1 MNYLEAKERERI
13 LKKLEPR
20 YKNAELVLFSTS
32 LEING
37 WRFAPNYYLLVRNCL
52 EDKWGMRSIIITLDP
67 NGLTRNI
74 NALTTYSSI
83 SRFSNWWIS
92 ASDLKFMERFLKPIN
107 SFLYYKTEEEIKGDF

>member
-1 MNYLEAKERERI
+1 MMNYLEAKERERL

-20 YKNAELVLFSTS
+20 YTKAELVFLNVS

-52 EDKWGMRSIIITLDP
+52 EDKWGIHSIIITLDP

-74 NALTTYSSI
+74 NALTLQSSI

-92 ASDLKFMERFLKPIN
+92 SSDLNYMERHLKPIS
-107 SFLYYKTEEEIKGDF
+107 SFLYHKY

>member
-1 MNYLEAKERERI
+1 MMNYLEAKERERL

-20 YKNAELVLFSTS
+20 YQNAELVFLDTS

-52 EDKWGMRSIIITLDP
+52 EYKLGIHSLIITLDP
-67 NGLTRNI
+67 KGLTRNV
-74 NALTTYSSI
+74 NALTVQSSI

-92 ASDLKFMERFLKPIN
+92 ASDLRYMKMFLKTIN
-107 SFLYYKTEEEIKGDF
+107 SFLYHRY

>member
-20 YKNAELVLFSTS
+20 YKNAKLVLLSTS

-37 WRFAPNYYLLVRNCL
+37 WRFESNYYLIVKHLKYKNGIHSL
-52 EDKWGMRSIIITLDP
+52 IITLDP

-74 NALTTYSSI
+74 NALTIHSSI

-92 ASDLKFMERFLKPIN
+92 ASDLKSMERFLKPIN
-107 SFLYYKTEEEIKGDF
+107 SFLYYKPKEVIKGDF